1 MLMEISTQPGPDKEL
16 SALTCSA
23 LLSLVVALGD
33 TGKLLTAVMA
43 MLMAPGSL
51 SSQEIM
57 VSTVFTKGCDGHVN
71 SSWILIITKN
81 CGKLGLI
88 ITRNCG

>member
-1 MLMEISTQPGPDKEL
+1 MEISTEPGPDKDL
-16 SALTCSA
+16 SALACSS

-43 MLMAPGSL
+43 MLMANGSL

-57 VSTVFTKGCDGHVN
+57 VCNLHWK
-71 SSWILIITKN
+71 
-81 CGKLGLI
+81 
-88 ITRNCG
+88 